1 MSQLAITRITPFTAW
16 CTAMH
21 LYLFLKNPVKYDEN
35 KCIKAGLMLRQQ
47 GLPSETTTSDYSNN
61 MVRATTFVYH
71 SLL

>member
-1 MSQLAITRITPFTAW
+1 
-16 CTAMH
+16 MH

-47 GLPSETTTSDYSNN
+47 GLPNETTTSNYSNN